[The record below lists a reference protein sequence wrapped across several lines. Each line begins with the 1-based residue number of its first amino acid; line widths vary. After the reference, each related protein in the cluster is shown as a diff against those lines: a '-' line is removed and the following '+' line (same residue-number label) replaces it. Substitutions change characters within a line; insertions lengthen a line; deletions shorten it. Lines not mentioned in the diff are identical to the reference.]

1 MMEGMGYSL
10 YTEENNNCNEIIVTT
25 ANRSIKR
32 IDQDSLEAL
41 VKTKFTREPPTPMG
55 QSPPSRQCGLC

>member
-55 QSPPSRQCGLC
+55 